1 MGGPQRA
8 ECFDG
13 TAAVGRNLF
22 DIGDLRQRI
31 ANRSEARA
39 DFLRNRRDAE
49 IRRDR
54 KPQPSRVRPNVRL
67 GADGQRVTNIGTGA
81 GGEPKFEIVHGA
93 RQKTVRSEHVPAKGA
108 RGAAIRPGVGR
119 IEATSQKLAGVRTEP
134 PKSVPCA
141 RGTIPVATATAE
153 PPEEPPDVSATSK
166 GLRVGPQRR
175 FVQTA
180 PKPNSG
186 VLVLPMIT
194 APACRSLATTSSS
207 WSGTWFWNS
216 NDPYVVRNP
225 LVLVRSFTA
234 IGTPCRG
241 PIGALAASHASA

>member
-1 MGGPQRA
+1 MDSGSRTSGPAQTESPSSRSSTVRA
-8 ECFDG
+8 RRPCV
-13 TAAVGRNLF
+13 ASMSQPR
-22 DIGDLRQRI
+22 
-31 ANRSEARA
+31 ARA
-39 DFLRNRRDAE
+39 
-49 IRRDR
+49 
-54 KPQPSRVRPNVRL
+54 
-67 GADGQRVTNIGTGA
+67 
-81 GGEPKFEIVHGA
+81 
-93 RQKTVRSEHVPAKGA
+93 
-108 RGAAIRPGVGR
+108 GAAIRPGVGR
-119 IEATSQKLAGVRTEP
+119 IETTSQKLAGVRTEP

-186 VLVLPMIT
+186 VLVLPMMT